1 MSNSQTKTELERIE
15 QESTKQEL
23 PEQAQ
28 VFTVSKKFSKL
39 HNLPDPKNPP
49 LGYEPNKGYDNV
61 FPFVKL
67 PFLHPAAPEDNISFG
82 FGSAGYLDEKNKKHP
97 LNALY
102 FGDNLQILR
111 SLPSS
116 SIDLIY
122 IDPPFFSGRVY
133 NQVWGD
139 NNEVRTFNDIWDGGL
154 PTYLI
159 WLNARLWEMK
169 RVLKETGSIYVHLDW
184 HASHY
189 VKCEMDKI
197 FGYKNFLNEIIWCYK
212 RWTAVSKKFQ
222 KLHDI
227 ILFYSKSEQYKFNEI
242 LVPYDDKERH
252 YTEKDNEGEFRWQ
265 YLGGKK
271 YKLYKKEGVKVGDW
285 WEVDY
290 LNSMAKER
298 IGYPTQKP
306 EALLERI
313 IKASSS
319 ECDVVADF
327 FCGGGTTLAVAQK
340 LKRRFIGSDISRVA
354 VSVTLDRLI
363 RDAEQMTGQ
372 KASTNKSK
380 DYKQGMLPTIERVQV
395 PDIKIYYH
403 GVYPVNKFES
413 VSQDEFDNFIL
424 TCFGAGKNTV
434 ENGIS
439 GFKNQFNP
447 ILAGPASK
455 NDELTAEQV
464 KKFVQSVIKNHIQ
477 SNQRYTLTILAW
489 RFQPGVKQ
497 YVRQLR
503 QGFFKKLQEQGV
515 VLEIELIPIRNHQ
528 FRERIASH
536 IAIAEEDKE
545 KLLQFIESPLIIEIV
560 YRQKQNL
567 TYEFE
572 AIAKSINT
580 DGYLINCQ
588 WDFNFQESNFSE
600 PKYSL
605 NRARKNNRFEAILK
619 TEKIFEKAGVYKIAC
634 KVQDNFGGEAVK
646 VVEIEIK

>member
-1 MSNSQTKTELERIE
+1 
-15 QESTKQEL
+15 
-23 PEQAQ
+23 
-28 VFTVSKKFSKL
+28 
-39 HNLPDPKNPP
+39 
-49 LGYEPNKGYDNV
+49 
-61 FPFVKL
+61 
-67 PFLHPAAPEDNISFG
+67 
-82 FGSAGYLDEKNKKHP
+82 
-97 LNALY
+97 
-102 FGDNLQILR
+102 LQILR

-122 IDPPFFSGRVY
+122 IDPPFFSGRIY

-197 FGYKNFLNEIIWCYK
+197 FGYGNFLNEIIIHY
-212 RWTAVSKKFQ
+212 TAVGLKAKSKKFHQ
-222 KLHDI
+222 NTEP
-227 ILFYSKSEQYKFNEI
+227 ILSYAKN
-242 LVPYDDKERH
+242 
-252 YTEKDNEGEFRWQ
+252 
-265 YLGGKK
+265 K
-271 YKLYKKEGVKVGDW
+271 YKNIWNDVIIPATPRKASKHVFNSVTKKAERVRNAEGKIEYFEIMEQKADNFMEIAAIRGS
-285 WEVDY
+285 E
-290 LNSMAKER
+290 K
-298 IGYPTQKP
+298 IGYPTQKSI
-306 EALLERI
+306 ALLERI
-313 IKASSS
+313 IKASSNQG
-319 ECDVVADF
+319 DIVADF

-363 RDAEQMTGQ
+363 RDAEQATGQ
-372 KASTNKSK
+372 KASTDKSQK
-380 DYKQGMLPTIERVQV
+380 QMQGMLPTVERVQV

-413 VSQDEFDNFIL
+413 LSQDEFDNFIL
-424 TCFGAGKNTV
+424 TCFSASKNTV
-434 ENGIS
+434 EDGVS

-447 ILAGPASK
+447 ILVGPVSQD
-455 NDELTAEQV
+455 DELTTEQV

-477 SNQRYTLTILAW
+477 QNQRYCLTILAW
-489 RFQPGVKQ
+489 RFQPQVKE
-497 YVRQLR
+497 YVRQLG
-503 QGFFKKLQEQGV
+503 QGFFKKLQDQGV

-528 FRERIASH
+528 FRERITSH
-536 IAIAEEDKE
+536 IAIADQDKE
-545 KLLQFIESPLIIEIV
+545 DLLQFIESPLITEII
-560 YRQKQNL
+560 YHQKQNL

-572 AIAKSINT
+572 AIAKSINI

-588 WDFNFQESNFSE
+588 WDFNFQGGNFSE

-605 NRARKNNRFEAILK
+605 NRERKNNRFEAILK
-619 TEKIFEKAGVYKIAC
+619 TEKTFEKAGDYKIAC

-646 VVEIEIK
+646 VVEVNIRLGCIILGL